1 LEAAGAVLRI
11 VMAVLTVLVVA
22 VVAAGLVLPRPWGAR
37 VRAYGN
43 AAVGALAAVLVFDV
57 QSGSV
62 GASIG
67 GAVLA
72 LAAGAVAMLIVMLFR
87 NV

>member
-1 LEAAGAVLRI
+1 MAA
-11 VMAVLTVLVVA
+11 LTVLVLA
-22 VVAAGLVLPRPWGAR
+22 VVAAGLVLPRWGLR

-43 AAVGALAAVLVFDV
+43 AAIGALAAVVVFDV

-62 GASIG
+62 GASVG
-67 GAVLA
+67 GLVLA
-72 LAAGAVAMLIVMLFR
+72 LAAGAVAMLILMLFR

>member
-1 LEAAGAVLRI
+1 MAA
-11 VMAVLTVLVVA
+11 LTVA
-22 VVAAGLVLPRPWGAR
+22 GGRRRGRRPGAAEILGPARPRLRQRAR
-37 VRAYGN
+37 S
-43 AAVGALAAVLVFDV
+43 GALAAVVVFDV

-72 LAAGAVAMLIVMLFR
+72 LAAGAVAVLILMLFR